1 MINSEQGHRGSYLL
15 KKCSHINSWKIKF
28 IWTVSLSSTLF
39 GFYNTEGK
47 SSDYKLFFSFFLH
60 YEYMLM
66 ITIGVKKGQ
75 DTNLFIMSK
84 KESLITIKLSFLML
98 ITTEVPIY
106 SWIFHSS
113 KVFHKHYLEVRLNHQ
128 TTKNTYYY
136 RGIPCFIT
144 LCRYWLF

>member
-1 MINSEQGHRGSYLL
+1 MEDQIHLNCKLQLHS
-15 KKCSHINSWKIKF
+15 K
-28 IWTVSLSSTLF
+28 F

-106 SWIFHSS
+106 S
-113 KVFHKHYLEVRLNHQ
+113 
-128 TTKNTYYY
+128 
-136 RGIPCFIT
+136 
-144 LCRYWLF
+144 